1 MYQFAQVFIPTH
13 FEVTPFVI
21 NNNLEFDMINISSKA
36 VQNDNILSE
45 RLLLIHFGEIVTST
59 DQYEHLEIAQVL
71 RILEVE

>member
-21 NNNLEFDMINISSKA
+21 NNTLEFDMINISSKA